1 MKDIILLCVGVAAL
15 VLGVIFYGK
24 FAAALKAADKP
35 DKKLKRKKTLMLILS
50 VLGGYVLICEAIML
64 IFGKPES
71 EKFTV

>member
-35 DKKLKRKKTLMLILS
+35 DKKLKRKR
-50 VLGGYVLICEAIML
+50 
-64 IFGKPES
+64 
-71 EKFTV
+71 EKKC